1 MYWKQW
7 QSTSSTSCREQI
19 VVSCSSEEAAA
30 LMMSPIQQSKGTAG
44 HQYRCQDRKGRRNIT
59 EQEANFQWKT
69 SVWFFSN
76 LWINNRYCAI
86 VLLSVQFLILEFK
99 SLNAN
104 EQYKVIVYSQPP
116 PPIPFRPMCHLLG
129 LITAHYHLLHDVH
142 YTAFDTQLKT
152 VSAKRYIVHISATAI
167 FFIWLHDRLYQAM
180 WS

>member
-1 MYWKQW
+1 M
-7 QSTSSTSCREQI
+7 
-19 VVSCSSEEAAA
+19 VSCSSEEAAA

-59 EQEANFQWKT
+59 EQECVGQFSMENFYLIFFK
-69 SVWFFSN
+69 SV
-76 LWINNRYCAI
+76 NNGYCAGL
-86 VLLSVQFLILEFK
+86 LLSVQFLILEFK
-99 SLNAN
+99 SYCKWKPNLIVSLPSAN
-104 EQYKVIVYSQPP
+104 EQYKAIVYSP

-167 FFIWLHDRLYQAM
+167 FSFD
-180 WS
+180 

>member
-1 MYWKQW
+1 M
-7 QSTSSTSCREQI
+7 
-19 VVSCSSEEAAA
+19 VSCSSEEAAA

-59 EQEANFQWKT
+59 EQEGNFQRKT
-69 SVWFFSN
+69 SIWFFSN

-99 SLNAN
+99 SYCKWKPNLIVSLPSAN
-104 EQYKVIVYSQPP
+104 EQYKAIVYSP

-142 YTAFDTQLKT
+142 YAAFDTQLKT

-167 FFIWLHDRLYQAM
+167 FFIWLHDRLYQTM